1 MHFATRLGIHLE
13 PQLTESI
20 LDVYRQTL
28 PLDVWDKDRP
38 FYRLKP
44 TVRDEILRRL
54 FDFIPRELVK
64 KVALVGSTASHLYNP
79 TTDVDIHLIT
89 PLNPESPEFE
99 RYKKRSEAASHRP
112 IPDTQRP
119 VNFFIHKKDDDF
131 AAAESV
137 YDVLNDKWK
146 KYTPMERVNIRDYYN
161 IFKKV
166 VAKLDVE
173 KADLYRGLVDY
184 VELKSAL
191 KDAPLSEISLL
202 ENELEL
208 KLREVNEIVDAMVA
222 QYKVLKYNR
231 TMAYIQQIKQ
241 GNLNRARELSSKGDA
256 NVVYKLLER
265 YSYMELLK
273 ALKKFKKERGEL
285 SHADIKDMSKVVS
298 TTLQQSIK
306 DKLDAKLE
314 EL

>member
-1 MHFATRLGIHLE
+1 
-13 PQLTESI
+13 
-20 LDVYRQTL
+20 
-28 PLDVWDKDRP
+28 
-38 FYRLKP
+38 
-44 TVRDEILRRL
+44 
-54 FDFIPRELVK
+54 
-64 KVALVGSTASHLYNP
+64 
-79 TTDVDIHLIT
+79 
-89 PLNPESPEFE
+89 
-99 RYKKRSEAASHRP
+99 
-112 IPDTQRP
+112 
-119 VNFFIHKKDDDF
+119 
-131 AAAESV
+131 
-137 YDVLNDKWK
+137 
-146 KYTPMERVNIRDYYN
+146 
-161 IFKKV
+161 
-166 VAKLDVE
+166 
-173 KADLYRGLVDY
+173 
-184 VELKSAL
+184 
-191 KDAPLSEISLL
+191 
-202 ENELEL
+202 
-208 KLREVNEIVDAMVA
+208 MVA